1 MKKNI
6 YTLLLASLLLTAGCK
21 EADRID
27 LVDDSKP
34 APVALTEVTAKPI
47 LGGVVLK
54 YQIPNDENLLC
65 IKAVYEIRPGKTYE
79 AKGSIYVD
87 SLVLRGFGSSNTTQV
102 EIYSVGKNGKESKP
116 LLIEVTP
123 DTPVV
128 KDVAETI
135 SFRRAVGGIK
145 FSYENRSKENLT
157 YELVR
162 ELPELNRWETIRKFY
177 SGLEKGDQTQ
187 RGLDAVETNF
197 GLIISDRWGNFSD
210 TIKSVVTPVFEEE
223 IPKPWAHKEMMGDS
237 WAAGRP
243 DLTIDKMWDGRW
255 DVWDNFLWASSGS
268 TRFPQSFTI
277 DLGHLVEITRIVEHQ
292 RLVETYKGTSVKRFD
307 VFGTAK
313 SNPDPDFDSEDWI
326 LLGEFESFQPSGQ
339 TGAPTEEDIQYG
351 SVEGEN
357 FEFVDENGD
366 PKPTPAIRYLRWRT
380 WETWNGQTEMGEV
393 IIAEL
398 EVFGKILDN
407 DQNNK

>member
-6 YTLLLASLLLTAGCK
+6 CTFLFASLLLTAVGCK
-21 EADRID
+21 EADRVD

-34 APVALTEVTAKPI
+34 APVALKEVTVKPI
-47 LGGVVLK
+47 LGGVILK

-87 SLVLRGFGSSNTTQV
+87 SLVLRGFGSSETTQIQ
-102 EIYSVGKNGKESKP
+102 IYSVGKNGKESQP
-116 LLIEVTP
+116 LLVDVTP
-123 DTPVV
+123 DIPVV

-135 SFRRAVGGIK
+135 NFRRAVGGIK
-145 FSYENRSKENLT
+145 FSYQNRSKENLT
-157 YELVR
+157 YELVK

-187 RGLDAVETNF
+187 RGLEAVETHF
-197 GLIISDRWGNFSD
+197 GLIISDRWGNISD
-210 TIKSVVTPVFEEE
+210 TIKAVMTPIFEEE
-223 IPKPWAHKEMMGDS
+223 VPKPWTHKEMIGDS

-255 DVWDNFLWASSGS
+255 DVWDNYLWASSGS
-268 TRFPQSFTI
+268 TLFPQSFTI
-277 DLGHLVEITRIVEHQ
+277 DLGHLTEITRIVEHQ

-313 SNPDPDFDSEDWI
+313 NNPDPDFNSEDWI

-366 PKPTPAIRYLRWRT
+366 PKPTPPIRYLRWRT

-398 EVFGKILDN
+398 EVYGKILE
-407 DQNNK
+407 NN